1 MTMSNTELTAFVEE
15 RVTRAQQTLAD
26 GKVSKLDDVA
36 TGKLSVFLPL
46 QRALQ
51 GTGTPQDLGV
61 LDAINDTLQS
71 LKILESKE
79 TLLNYQNKAAQ
90 VRVVKNDAD
99 FSSQW
104 TAISPL
110 VVLEFSNPGV
120 NDHGEANNST
130 RTGAILDELAPE
142 FAGRVVMLRVPVDTS
157 PATAQNYNVTVT
169 PTVIFFKS
177 GKKIEE
183 TADFHLK
190 SWFRAKLNELLS
202 LKE

>member
-1 MTMSNTELTAFVEE
+1 MEL
-15 RVTRAQQTLAD
+15 
-26 GKVSKLDDVA
+26 
-36 TGKLSVFLPL
+36 
-46 QRALQ
+46 
-51 GTGTPQDLGV
+51 
-61 LDAINDTLQS
+61 
-71 LKILESKE
+71 KE

-99 FSSQW
+99 FSSRW
-104 TAISPL
+104 TAINPL
-110 VVLEFSNPGV
+110 VVLEFSSPGV
-120 NDHGEANNST
+120 NDHDEANKST

-169 PTVIFFKS
+169 PTVIFLKS

-183 TADFHLK
+183 AADFHLK

>member
-1 MTMSNTELTAFVEE
+1 MSNTELTAFVEE

-46 QRALQ
+46 QRVLQ

-71 LKILESKE
+71 LKILEDKE

-99 FSSQW
+99 FSSRW
-104 TAISPL
+104 AAINPL
-110 VVLEFSNPGV
+110 VVLEFSSPGF
-120 NDHGEANNST
+120 NEHDEANKSK
-130 RTGAILDELAPE
+130 RTGSILDELAPE

-169 PTVIFFKS
+169 PTVIFLKS

-183 TADFHLK
+183 AADFHLK